1 MFFALQQVEEGSGMS
16 GKDTD
21 DHSPAVEYQVV
32 ATGSSAQII
41 AFPRRKRAIPPV
53 SAEEALNAA
62 AASVYAA
69 EDED

>member
-1 MFFALQQVEEGSGMS
+1 MS

-21 DHSPAVEYQVV
+21 DHSPAVEYHVV

-41 AFPRRKRAIPPV
+41 AFPRKKINPP
-53 SAEEALNAA
+53 AEAAEAALNAA

-69 EDED
+69 DDDD

>member
-1 MFFALQQVEEGSGMS
+1 MS

-21 DHSPAVEYQVV
+21 DHSPAFEYHVV

-41 AFPRRKRAIPPV
+41 AFPRKKKVPP
-53 SAEEALNAA
+53 AEAAEAALNAA

-69 EDED
+69 DDED

>member
-1 MFFALQQVEEGSGMS
+1 MS

-21 DHSPAVEYQVV
+21 DHSPAVEYHVV

-41 AFPRRKRAIPPV
+41 AFPRKTKPAATV

-69 EDED
+69 DDED